1 MLYRGKCGPLRVGVK
16 HTTMP
21 FNTLLMKSTGENYF

>member
-1 MLYRGKCGPLRVGVK
+1 MHYKGKCGPKSVGVK

-21 FNTLLMKSTGENYF
+21 FNALLNKSTGENYF